1 MKATNCVLC
10 LKMSAEC
17 RERNGRDVEMCHS
30 GQRREKE
37 AGEEEDAEIS
47 EFEVTIN
54 IRKKII

>member
-1 MKATNCVLC
+1 
-10 LKMSAEC
+10 
-17 RERNGRDVEMCHS
+17 MCHS

>member
-1 MKATNCVLC
+1 
-10 LKMSAEC
+10 MSAEC
-17 RERNGRDVEMCHS
+17 RERNATTKRNGRDVEMCHS
-30 GQRREKE
+30 GQRREQD